1 MRPASVLLKKPAPA
15 LGDGDAMMMDTAKVD
30 MESWN
35 TWNRQDAPQGASIC
49 SKIPLTPPTADR
61 EPHRCA
67 EVHAKYRHANP
78 SEFHPANERRRTM
91 GKPYV
96 RLNKSDA
103 AVLLVD
109 HQTGLLSLVR
119 DIDPDKFKN
128 NVLALGDLAEYF
140 KLPTILTTSFEDGP
154 NGPLVPELK
163 ELFPDAPY
171 IARPGQINA
180 WDNEDFV
187 KAVRETGKKQLIIA
201 GVVTEV
207 CVAFP
212 ALSALEEGFE
222 VFVVTD
228 ASGTFNTVTRYSA
241 WNRMSAA
248 GAQLMTWFGVACE
261 LHRDWRNDIEGLGTL
276 FSNHIP
282 DYRNLIN
289 SYSSLKPH
297 S

>member
-1 MRPASVLLKKPAPA
+1 MS
-15 LGDGDAMMMDTAKVD
+15 
-30 MESWN
+30 
-35 TWNRQDAPQGASIC
+35 
-49 SKIPLTPPTADR
+49 
-61 EPHRCA
+61 
-67 EVHAKYRHANP
+67 
-78 SEFHPANERRRTM
+78 
-91 GKPYV
+91 KPYV
-96 RLNKSDA
+96 RLDKSNA

-119 DIDPDKFKN
+119 DIDPDRFKN
-128 NVLALGDLAEYF
+128 NVLALADLAKYF

-163 ELFPDAPY
+163 EAFPDAPY

-187 KAVRETGKKQLIIA
+187 KAVNATGKKQLIVA

-212 ALSALEEGFE
+212 ALSALAQGFE

-228 ASGTFNTVTRYSA
+228 ASGTFNELTRHSA
-241 WNRMSAA
+241 WDRMSVA
-248 GAQLMTWFGVACE
+248 GAQLMTWFAVACE

-289 SYSSLKPH
+289 SYMTLKAGC
-297 S
+297 

>member
-1 MRPASVLLKKPAPA
+1 M
-15 LGDGDAMMMDTAKVD
+15 T
-30 MESWN
+30 
-35 TWNRQDAPQGASIC
+35 
-49 SKIPLTPPTADR
+49 
-61 EPHRCA
+61 
-67 EVHAKYRHANP
+67 
-78 SEFHPANERRRTM
+78 
-91 GKPYV
+91 KPY
-96 RLNKSDA
+96 RKLDKEQA

-109 HQTGLLSLVR
+109 HQCGLLSLVR
-119 DIDPDKFKN
+119 DIQPDQFKN
-128 NVLALGDLAEYF
+128 NVLAVADLAKYF

-163 ELFPDAPY
+163 QAFPNAPY

-180 WDNEDFV
+180 WDNADFV
-187 KAVRETGKKQLIIA
+187 KAVKATNRKQLIIA

-212 ALSALEEGFE
+212 ALSAIEEGFE

-228 ASGTFNTVTRYSA
+228 ASGTFNELTRHSA
-241 WNRMSAA
+241 WSRMTEA
-248 GAQLMTWFGVACE
+248 GAQLMTWFGLACE

-289 SYSSLKPH
+289 SYQTVKGSR
-297 S
+297 

>member
-1 MRPASVLLKKPAPA
+1 MK
-15 LGDGDAMMMDTAKVD
+15 
-30 MESWN
+30 
-35 TWNRQDAPQGASIC
+35 
-49 SKIPLTPPTADR
+49 TP
-61 EPHRCA
+61 
-67 EVHAKYRHANP
+67 YI
-78 SEFHPANERRRTM
+78 
-91 GKPYV
+91 
-96 RLNKSDA
+96 RLDKNNA

-119 DIDPDKFKN
+119 DIDPDRFKN
-128 NVLALGDLAEYF
+128 NVLALADMAKYF
-140 KLPTILTTSFEDGP
+140 NLPTILTTSFEEGP

-187 KAVRETGKKQLIIA
+187 NAVKATGKKQLIIA

-212 ALSALEEGFE
+212 ALSALEEDFE
-222 VFVVTD
+222 VFVITD
-228 ASGTFNTVTRYSA
+228 ASGTFNELTRDSA
-241 WNRMSAA
+241 WDRMSNA
-248 GAQLMTWFGVACE
+248 GAQLMTWFGAACE
-261 LHRDWRNDIEGLGTL
+261 LHRDWRNDIEGLGQL

-289 SYSSLKPH
+289 SYVKLTENK
-297 S
+297 

>member
-1 MRPASVLLKKPAPA
+1 MA
-15 LGDGDAMMMDTAKVD
+15 T
-30 MESWN
+30 
-35 TWNRQDAPQGASIC
+35 TYNRLDKNQ
-49 SKIPLTPPTADR
+49 
-61 EPHRCA
+61 
-67 EVHAKYRHANP
+67 
-78 SEFHPANERRRTM
+78 
-91 GKPYV
+91 
-96 RLNKSDA
+96 A

-119 DIDPDKFKN
+119 DLDPDRFKN
-128 NVLALGDLAEYF
+128 NVLALADLAKYF

-163 ELFPDAPY
+163 AQFPEAPY

-187 KAVRETGKKQLIIA
+187 KAVKATGKKQLIIA

-212 ALSALEEGFE
+212 ALSAIEAGFD

-228 ASGTFNTVTRYSA
+228 ASGTFNEITRESA
-241 WNRMSAA
+241 WHRMTAA
-248 GAQLMTWFGVACE
+248 GAQLMTWFGLACE
-261 LHRDWRNDIEGLGTL
+261 LHRDWRNDVEGLGTL

-282 DYRNLIN
+282 DYRNLIT
-289 SYSSLKPH
+289 SYTTLKSSQ
-297 S
+297 

>member
-1 MRPASVLLKKPAPA
+1 MS
-15 LGDGDAMMMDTAKVD
+15 
-30 MESWN
+30 
-35 TWNRQDAPQGASIC
+35 
-49 SKIPLTPPTADR
+49 
-61 EPHRCA
+61 
-67 EVHAKYRHANP
+67 
-78 SEFHPANERRRTM
+78 
-91 GKPYV
+91 KPYV
-96 RLNKSDA
+96 RLNKDDV

-128 NVLALGDLAEYF
+128 NVLALADIAKYF
-140 KLPTILTTSFEDGP
+140 NLPTILTTSFETGP

-163 ELFPDAPY
+163 EIFPDAPY

-187 KAVRETGKKQLIIA
+187 AAVKATGKKQLLIA

-207 CVAFP
+207 CVTFP
-212 ALSALEEGFE
+212 TLSALAEDFD

-228 ASGTFNTVTRYSA
+228 ASGTFNEMTQQAA
-241 WNRMSAA
+241 WNRMSQA
-248 GAQLMTWFGVACE
+248 GAQLVTWFAVAGE
-261 LHRDWRNDIEGLGTL
+261 LHRDWRNDVEGLGTL

-289 SYSSLKPH
+289 SHTLFTSGK
-297 S
+297 